1 MMVKQPGSDLS
12 HASGR
17 GAGSPRRNNEAGDT
31 QGPPK
36 KQRRQRPSLSC
47 AECRR
52 LKMKCDRQVP
62 CSNCVRR
69 GRAPFCNPGI
79 TDQTPSRRE
88 SEVHQ
93 RPRQAAGHDQP
104 SQSPDGITRLSPA
117 THESGPHHRQ
127 RWELLPQHDFSQH
140 HNHGQAIVAAQGSA
154 DDPGRNLPPQHS
166 GRRDEQLALLAHVL
180 QSDSLQNSPPVLTSR
195 NPLAGH
201 GDSGK
206 DIGLHNSAAQ
216 PLGVGEQSGSYGTLM
231 LGKGGRSKYL
241 GPTAGSE
248 WLKESETQDISDSP
262 PVTRAP
268 SPKIIQEPI
277 RSQPGRLTPGTA
289 PIAFPFNVAASHI
302 STRELLSRLPPR
314 EEAETLVA
322 SYYRYCAW
330 QATFDK
336 TFDRVYANS
345 SGMSLSPQVNP
356 QEIALVFIIL
366 AQGTLFNIE
375 MPNYDPSTEDWLHLS
390 ELALVKG
397 RFLSNNMVAGLQ
409 TLHLMAHLHLQL
421 DKGGRG
427 DNSWPLWGLVMRLVQ
442 AMGMHRDGARWNLS
456 QDVIEERR
464 KVFWELNA
472 ADTFQAHC
480 FSRPC
485 AINPEHCDVEFPA
498 EPLHVSQ
505 EKSYSR
511 LRFELSQLSSE
522 ILHMAMK
529 VRKPPYSAVTDLD
542 IRLADFERNL
552 PFSLRCRAA
561 FLSMPSRYPHVQ
573 AAIEASPE
581 PSRRSMTISFQQIN
595 LALNISETIIN
606 LHRPYYAKALYD
618 INERTKSIYAPS
630 FLTVIERC
638 GIIIAIV
645 DDIHTRFPAVSTRQW
660 NFWYH
665 VFGSALCLGTLVL
678 RDPKNS
684 MATFALTQVDAAINL
699 FTSLV
704 QHGANTPR
712 YCRNLQWLSKLR
724 ARASSKIATA
734 STAAQQADSQRDQGD
749 PDRQEISREDR
760 EDSEDVELL
769 GWRTRLIERAGQG
782 RPTIRTIQLAET
794 PTDSHE
800 SFDVSNTSPHGHI
813 HRAPQG
819 ELGFGDNIMIPGS
832 SLPMVTPD
840 STNELLQDFWDP
852 MLLQDIL
859 GGIPVE

>member
-1 MMVKQPGSDLS
+1 MMVNVLGSNPS
-12 HASGR
+12 QASGR
-17 GAGSPRRNNEAGDT
+17 GAVSTRRNNETGDA

-69 GRAPFCNPGI
+69 RRAPFCNPGI
-79 TDQTPSRRE
+79 TGQTPPRRE

-117 THESGPHHRQ
+117 THESGPHHIQ
-127 RWELLPQHDFSQH
+127 RWDVLPQHGLPQH
-140 HNHGQAIVAAQGSA
+140 HNHGQAIVAAPGSA
-154 DDPGRNLPPQHS
+154 DARGRNLGPQQS

-180 QSDSLQNSPPVLTSR
+180 QSDSLQNSPSMATSR
-195 NPLAGH
+195 IPLADH
-201 GDSGK
+201 SVSK
-206 DIGLHNSAAQ
+206 DTGLQNSVAQ
-216 PLGVGEQSGSYGTLM
+216 PVGVGEQSGSYGTLM

-241 GPTAGSE
+241 GPTAGSK

-268 SPKIIQEPI
+268 SPKIAQEPV
-277 RSQPGRLTPGTA
+277 RSRPGRLTPGTA
-289 PIAFPFNVAASHI
+289 PIAFPFNVAASHV

-330 QATFDK
+330 HHDVAPRATFDK
-336 TFDRVYANS
+336 TFDRVYASS
-345 SGMSLSPQVNP
+345 SGTSLSPNVNP

-366 AQGTLFNIE
+366 AQGTMFNIE

-409 TLHLMAHLHLQL
+409 TLEPPRCVILHAENWSRQL

-442 AMGMHRDGARWNLS
+442 AMGMHRDGTRWNLS
-456 QDVIEERR
+456 QDVIQERR

-480 FSRPC
+480 FSRPYRT
-485 AINPEHCDVEFPA
+485 PPPPPPRPHCDVEFPA
-498 EPLHVSQ
+498 EPLHASR

-522 ILHMAMK
+522 ILNMAMK

-542 IRLADFERNL
+542 VRLADFERNL

-581 PSRRSMTISFQQIN
+581 PSPRSMTISFQQQSN

-660 NFWYH
+660 NFW
-665 VFGSALCLGTLVL
+665 VGQSTPF
-678 RDPKNS
+678 
-684 MATFALTQVDAAINL
+684 
-699 FTSLV
+699 
-704 QHGANTPR
+704 HGANTPR

-724 ARASSKIATA
+724 ARASSKIATV
-734 STAAQQADSQRDQGD
+734 STATQQVDSQRDQGD
-749 PDRQEISREDR
+749 PDGQEIGREDR

-794 PTDSHE
+794 PTDAYE
-800 SFDVSNTSPHGHI
+800 SLNVSNASPHGH
-813 HRAPQG
+813 PQG
-819 ELGFGDNIMIPGS
+819 ELGIGNNIMMPGS

-840 STNELLQDFWDP
+840 STNDLLQDFWDP

>member
-1 MMVKQPGSDLS
+1 MANATTVRMSPAENEMRPPG
-12 HASGR
+12 
-17 GAGSPRRNNEAGDT
+17 
-31 QGPPK
+31 
-36 KQRRQRPSLSC
+36 
-47 AECRR
+47 
-52 LKMKCDRQVP
+52 
-62 CSNCVRR
+62 
-69 GRAPFCNPGI
+69 
-79 TDQTPSRRE
+79 RE
-88 SEVHQ
+88 SGVHQ

-104 SQSPDGITRLSPA
+104 SQSPGGITRLSPA
-117 THESGPHHRQ
+117 THESGPHHIQ
-127 RWELLPQHDFSQH
+127 RWDVLPQHGFPQH
-140 HNHGQAIVAAQGSA
+140 HNHGQAIVAAPGSA
-154 DDPGRNLPPQHS
+154 DALGRNLVPQQS

-180 QSDSLQNSPPVLTSR
+180 QSDSLQNSPSVATSR
-195 NPLAGH
+195 IPLAGH
-201 GDSGK
+201 SVSK
-206 DIGLHNSAAQ
+206 DTGLQNSVAQ
-216 PLGVGEQSGSYGTLM
+216 PVGVGEQSGSYGTLM

-268 SPKIIQEPI
+268 SPKITQEPV

-330 QATFDK
+330 HHDVAPRATFDK
-336 TFDRVYANS
+336 TFDRVYASS
-345 SGMSLSPQVNP
+345 SGTSLSPKVNP

-366 AQGTLFNIE
+366 AQGTMFNIE

-409 TLHLMAHLHLQL
+409 TL
-421 DKGGRG
+421 
-427 DNSWPLWGLVMRLVQ
+427 
-442 AMGMHRDGARWNLS
+442 
-456 QDVIEERR
+456 
-464 KVFWELNA
+464 
-472 ADTFQAHC
+472 
-480 FSRPC
+480 
-485 AINPEHCDVEFPA
+485 
-498 EPLHVSQ
+498 
-505 EKSYSR
+505 
-511 LRFELSQLSSE
+511 
-522 ILHMAMK
+522 
-529 VRKPPYSAVTDLD
+529 
-542 IRLADFERNL
+542 
-552 PFSLRCRAA
+552 
-561 FLSMPSRYPHVQ
+561 

-581 PSRRSMTISFQQIN
+581 PSPRSMTISFQQSN

-678 RDPKNS
+678 RDPQNS

-724 ARASSKIATA
+724 ARASSKIATVF
-734 STAAQQADSQRDQGD
+734 TATQQVDSQRDQVD
-749 PDRQEISREDR
+749 PDGQEIGREDR

-794 PTDSHE
+794 PTDSYE
-800 SFDVSNTSPHGHI
+800 SLDVSNASPHGH
-813 HRAPQG
+813 PQG
-819 ELGFGDNIMIPGS
+819 ELGTGDNIMMPGS

>member
-1 MMVKQPGSDLS
+1 MSPAENEMRPPG
-12 HASGR
+12 
-17 GAGSPRRNNEAGDT
+17 
-31 QGPPK
+31 
-36 KQRRQRPSLSC
+36 
-47 AECRR
+47 
-52 LKMKCDRQVP
+52 
-62 CSNCVRR
+62 
-69 GRAPFCNPGI
+69 
-79 TDQTPSRRE
+79 RE

-117 THESGPHHRQ
+117 THESGPHHIQ
-127 RWELLPQHDFSQH
+127 RWDVLPQHGLPQH
-140 HNHGQAIVAAQGSA
+140 HNHGQAIVAAPGSA
-154 DDPGRNLPPQHS
+154 DARGRNLGPQQS

-180 QSDSLQNSPPVLTSR
+180 QSDSLQNSPSMATSR
-195 NPLAGH
+195 IPLADH
-201 GDSGK
+201 RVSK
-206 DIGLHNSAAQ
+206 DTGLQNSVAQ
-216 PLGVGEQSGSYGTLM
+216 PVGVGEQSGSYGTLM

-268 SPKIIQEPI
+268 SPKIAQEPV
-277 RSQPGRLTPGTA
+277 RSRPGRLTPSTA
-289 PIAFPFNVAASHI
+289 PIAFPFNVAASHV

-330 QATFDK
+330 HHDVAPRATFDK
-336 TFDRVYANS
+336 TFDRVYASS
-345 SGMSLSPQVNP
+345 SGTSLSPNVNP

-366 AQGTLFNIE
+366 AQGTMFNIE

-409 TLHLMAHLHLQL
+409 TL
-421 DKGGRG
+421 
-427 DNSWPLWGLVMRLVQ
+427 
-442 AMGMHRDGARWNLS
+442 MGMHRDGTRWNLS
-456 QDVIEERR
+456 QDVIQERR

-498 EPLHVSQ
+498 EPLHASR

-522 ILHMAMK
+522 ILNMAMK

-542 IRLADFERNL
+542 VRLADFERNL

-581 PSRRSMTISFQQIN
+581 PSPRSMTISFQQSN

-678 RDPKNS
+678 RDPQNS

-724 ARASSKIATA
+724 ARASSKIATV
-734 STAAQQADSQRDQGD
+734 STATQQVDSQRDQGD
-749 PDRQEISREDR
+749 PDGQEIGREDR

-794 PTDSHE
+794 PTDAYE
-800 SFDVSNTSPHGHI
+800 SLNVSNASPHGH
-813 HRAPQG
+813 PQG
-819 ELGFGDNIMIPGS
+819 ELGIGNNIMMPGS

-840 STNELLQDFWDP
+840 STNDLLQDFWDP

>member
-1 MMVKQPGSDLS
+1 MVYAKSGHAMANATTVRMSPAENEMRPPG
-12 HASGR
+12 R
-17 GAGSPRRNNEAGDT
+17 
-31 QGPPK
+31 
-36 KQRRQRPSLSC
+36 
-47 AECRR
+47 EC
-52 LKMKCDRQVP
+52 
-62 CSNCVRR
+62 
-69 GRAPFCNPGI
+69 G
-79 TDQTPSRRE
+79 
-88 SEVHQ
+88 VHQ

-104 SQSPDGITRLSPA
+104 SQSPGGITRLSPA
-117 THESGPHHRQ
+117 THESGPHHIQ
-127 RWELLPQHDFSQH
+127 RWDVLPQHGFPQH
-140 HNHGQAIVAAQGSA
+140 HNHGQAIVAAPGSA
-154 DDPGRNLPPQHS
+154 DARGRNLGPQQS

-180 QSDSLQNSPPVLTSR
+180 QSDSLQNSPSMATSR
-195 NPLAGH
+195 IPLADH
-201 GDSGK
+201 SVSK
-206 DIGLHNSAAQ
+206 DTGLQNSVAQ
-216 PLGVGEQSGSYGTLM
+216 PVGVGEQSGSYGTLM

-268 SPKIIQEPI
+268 SPKIAQEPV
-277 RSQPGRLTPGTA
+277 RSRSGRLTPGTA
-289 PIAFPFNVAASHI
+289 PIAFPFNVAASHV

-330 QATFDK
+330 HHDVAPRATFDK
-336 TFDRVYANS
+336 TFDRVYAS
-345 SGMSLSPQVNP
+345 SSQTSLSPNVNP

-366 AQGTLFNIE
+366 AQGTMFNIE

-409 TLHLMAHLHLQL
+409 TL
-421 DKGGRG
+421 
-427 DNSWPLWGLVMRLVQ
+427 
-442 AMGMHRDGARWNLS
+442 MGMHRDGTRWNLS
-456 QDVIEERR
+456 QDVIQERR

-498 EPLHVSQ
+498 EPLHASR

-522 ILHMAMK
+522 ILNMAMK

-542 IRLADFERNL
+542 VRLADFERNL

-573 AAIEASPE
+573 AAIAASPE
-581 PSRRSMTISFQQIN
+581 PSPRSMTISFQQSN

-678 RDPKNS
+678 RDPQNS

-724 ARASSKIATA
+724 ARASSKIATV
-734 STAAQQADSQRDQGD
+734 STATQQVDSQRDHGD
-749 PDRQEISREDR
+749 PDGQEIGREDR

-782 RPTIRTIQLAET
+782 RPTIRTIRLAET
-794 PTDSHE
+794 PTDSYE
-800 SFDVSNTSPHGHI
+800 SLDVSNASPHGH
-813 HRAPQG
+813 PQG
-819 ELGFGDNIMIPGS
+819 ELGTGDNIMMPGS

>member
-1 MMVKQPGSDLS
+1 MVYARSGHAMANATTVRLSPAENEMRPPG
-12 HASGR
+12 
-17 GAGSPRRNNEAGDT
+17 
-31 QGPPK
+31 
-36 KQRRQRPSLSC
+36 
-47 AECRR
+47 
-52 LKMKCDRQVP
+52 
-62 CSNCVRR
+62 
-69 GRAPFCNPGI
+69 
-79 TDQTPSRRE
+79 RE
-88 SEVHQ
+88 SGVHQ

-104 SQSPDGITRLSPA
+104 SQSPGGITRLSPA
-117 THESGPHHRQ
+117 THESGPHHIQ
-127 RWELLPQHDFSQH
+127 RWDVLPQHGFPQH
-140 HNHGQAIVAAQGSA
+140 HNHGQAIVAAPGSA
-154 DDPGRNLPPQHS
+154 DALGRNLVPQQS

-180 QSDSLQNSPPVLTSR
+180 QSDSLQNSPSVATSR
-195 NPLAGH
+195 IPLAGH
-201 GDSGK
+201 SVSK
-206 DIGLHNSAAQ
+206 DTGLQNSVAQ
-216 PLGVGEQSGSYGTLM
+216 PVGVGEQSGSYGTLM

-268 SPKIIQEPI
+268 SPKITQEPV

-330 QATFDK
+330 HHDVAPRATFDK
-336 TFDRVYANS
+336 TFDRVYASS
-345 SGMSLSPQVNP
+345 SGTSLSPKVNP

-366 AQGTLFNIE
+366 AQGTMFNIE

-442 AMGMHRDGARWNLS
+442 AMGMHRDGTRWNLS
-456 QDVIEERR
+456 QDVIQERR

-498 EPLHVSQ
+498 EPLHASR

-522 ILHMAMK
+522 ILNMAMK
-529 VRKPPYSAVTDLD
+529 QS
-542 IRLADFERNL
+542 
-552 PFSLRCRAA
+552 
-561 FLSMPSRYPHVQ
+561 
-573 AAIEASPE
+573 
-581 PSRRSMTISFQQIN
+581 N

-678 RDPKNS
+678 RDPQNS

-724 ARASSKIATA
+724 ARASSKIATVF
-734 STAAQQADSQRDQGD
+734 TATQQVDSQRDQVD
-749 PDRQEISREDR
+749 PDGQEIGREDR

-794 PTDSHE
+794 PTDSYE
-800 SFDVSNTSPHGHI
+800 SLDVSNASPHGH
-813 HRAPQG
+813 PQG
-819 ELGFGDNIMIPGS
+819 ELGTGDNIMMPGS

>member
-1 MMVKQPGSDLS
+1 MVYARSGHAMANATTVRMSPAENEMRPPG
-12 HASGR
+12 
-17 GAGSPRRNNEAGDT
+17 
-31 QGPPK
+31 
-36 KQRRQRPSLSC
+36 
-47 AECRR
+47 
-52 LKMKCDRQVP
+52 
-62 CSNCVRR
+62 
-69 GRAPFCNPGI
+69 
-79 TDQTPSRRE
+79 RE
-88 SEVHQ
+88 SGVHQ

-104 SQSPDGITRLSPA
+104 SQSPGGITRLSPA
-117 THESGPHHRQ
+117 THESGPHHIQ
-127 RWELLPQHDFSQH
+127 RWDVLPQHGFPQH
-140 HNHGQAIVAAQGSA
+140 HNHGQAIVAAPGSA
-154 DDPGRNLPPQHS
+154 DALGRNLVPQQS

-180 QSDSLQNSPPVLTSR
+180 QSDSLQNSPSVATSR
-195 NPLAGH
+195 IPLAGH
-201 GDSGK
+201 SVSK
-206 DIGLHNSAAQ
+206 DTGLQNSVAQ
-216 PLGVGEQSGSYGTLM
+216 PVGVGEQSGSYGTLM

-268 SPKIIQEPI
+268 SPKITQEPV

-330 QATFDK
+330 HHDVAPRATFDK
-336 TFDRVYANS
+336 TFDRVYASS
-345 SGMSLSPQVNP
+345 SGTSLSPKVNP

-366 AQGTLFNIE
+366 AQGTMFNIE

-409 TLHLMAHLHLQL
+409 TL
-421 DKGGRG
+421 
-427 DNSWPLWGLVMRLVQ
+427 
-442 AMGMHRDGARWNLS
+442 MGMHRDGTRWNLS
-456 QDVIEERR
+456 QDVIQERR

-498 EPLHVSQ
+498 EPLHASR

-522 ILHMAMK
+522 ILNMAMK

-581 PSRRSMTISFQQIN
+581 PSPRSMTISFQQSN

-678 RDPKNS
+678 RDPQNS

-724 ARASSKIATA
+724 ARASSKIATVF
-734 STAAQQADSQRDQGD
+734 TATQQVDSQRDQVD
-749 PDRQEISREDR
+749 PDGQEIGREDR

-794 PTDSHE
+794 PTDSYE
-800 SFDVSNTSPHGHI
+800 SLDVSNASPHGH
-813 HRAPQG
+813 PQG
-819 ELGFGDNIMIPGS
+819 ELGTGDNIMMPGS

>member
-1 MMVKQPGSDLS
+1 MTNNPGSDRSQPSARVS
-12 HASGR
+12 HEADDD
-17 GAGSPRRNNEAGDT
+17 PRPT
-31 QGPPK
+31 K

-52 LKMKCDRQVP
+52 LKMKCDRQLP

-69 GRAPFCNPGI
+69 RRTSFCNPGAAD
-79 TDQTPSRRE
+79 TTPSRG
-88 SEVHQ
+88 SDTSKKQ
-93 RPRQAAGHDQP
+93 RKSPAPAEHPLPQEDNAPRSPDTPSLALPSIHIWDTP
-104 SQSPDGITRLSPA
+104 SQ
-117 THESGPHHRQ
+117 
-127 RWELLPQHDFSQH
+127 HDVSQH
-140 HNHGQAIVAAQGSA
+140 HGQVQNTAAEQASA
-154 DDPGRNLPPQHS
+154 DHS
-166 GRRDEQLALLAHVL
+166 GRNSRQPPHNGNRRDDFEQLALLAHAL
-180 QSDSLQNSPPVLTSR
+180 QSDPLQESS
-195 NPLAGH
+195 
-201 GDSGK
+201 
-206 DIGLHNSAAQ
+206 SAASGRINLSGLSDRRNSGYQNPVPQ
-216 PLGVGEQSGSYGTLM
+216 PLGVAEQNGSYGTLM

-248 WLKESETQDISDSP
+248 WLKESETQDASDSP

-268 SPKIIQEPI
+268 SPKIPDSVP
-277 RSQPGRLTPGTA
+277 SQPYRLTPGTT
-289 PIAFPFNVAASHI
+289 PIAFPFNVAASHV
-302 STRELLSRLPPR
+302 STRELLSRLPAK
-314 EEAETLVA
+314 EEAETLVG

-330 QATFDK
+330 HFQK
-336 TFDRVYANS
+336 TFDRVYKFAEGAS
-345 SGMSLSPQVNP
+345 VSPRVNP
-356 QEIALVFIIL
+356 QEIALVFIVL

-375 MPNYDPSTEDWLHLS
+375 MPNYDSSAEDWLHLS

-409 TLHLMAHLHLQL
+409 TLHLMAHLHLHL

-427 DNSWPLWGLVMRLVQ
+427 DNAWPLWGLVMRLVQ
-442 AMGMHRDGARWNLS
+442 AMGMHRDGARWNLP

-485 AINPEHCDVEFPA
+485 AMNPEHCDVAFPS
-498 EPLHVSQ
+498 EPESATG
-505 EKSYSR
+505 EKSYSI

-529 VRKPPYSAVTDLD
+529 VHKPPYSAVTDLD
-542 IRLADFERNL
+542 IRLGEFERNL

-561 FLSMPSRYPHVQ
+561 FLSMPSRYPHVE

-581 PSRRSMTISFQQIN
+581 PSRRSMTISFQQMN

-618 INERTKSIYAPS
+618 INDRMRSVYAPS

-638 GIIIAIV
+638 AIIIAIV

-660 NFWYH
+660 NFW
-665 VFGSALCLGTLVL
+665 L
-678 RDPKNS
+678 
-684 MATFALTQVDAAINL
+684 DAAINL
-699 FTSLV
+699 FTSLI

-712 YCRNLQWLSKLR
+712 YGRNLQWLMKLR
-724 ARASSKIATA
+724 ARASAKIASA
-734 STAAQQADSQRDQGD
+734 STQPDAARDD
-749 PDRQEISREDR
+749 AVRREDR

-782 RPTIRTIQLAET
+782 RQTIRTTIQLADET
-794 PTDSHE
+794 PTDS
-800 SFDVSNTSPHGHI
+800 PHGIDVGSNPSPNDLH
-813 HRAPQG
+813 HPFGMLQ
-819 ELGFGDNIMIPGS
+819 GDNSMIMPGS

-852 MLLQDIL
+852 MLLQDLL
-859 GGIPVE
+859 GSIPLG

>member
-1 MMVKQPGSDLS
+1 M
-12 HASGR
+12 A
-17 GAGSPRRNNEAGDT
+17 
-31 QGPPK
+31 
-36 KQRRQRPSLSC
+36 SLSITIM
-47 AECRR
+47 AKLLSLR
-52 LKMKCDRQVP
+52 
-62 CSNCVRR
+62 
-69 GRAPFCNPGI
+69 RAPRTLGVGTWGRSRAADGMNNSPSSPMCY
-79 TDQTPSRRE
+79 TD
-88 SEVHQ
+88 
-93 RPRQAAGHDQP
+93 
-104 SQSPDGITRLSPA
+104 
-117 THESGPHHRQ
+117 
-127 RWELLPQHDFSQH
+127 
-140 HNHGQAIVAAQGSA
+140 
-154 DDPGRNLPPQHS
+154 HS
-166 GRRDEQLALLAHVL
+166 VSKDTG
-180 QSDSLQNSPPVLTSR
+180 LQNSV
-195 NPLAGH
+195 
-201 GDSGK
+201 
-206 DIGLHNSAAQ
+206 AQ
-216 PLGVGEQSGSYGTLM
+216 PVGVGEQSGSYGTLM

-268 SPKIIQEPI
+268 SPKIAQEPV
-277 RSQPGRLTPGTA
+277 RSRSGRLTPGTA
-289 PIAFPFNVAASHI
+289 PIAFPFNVAASHV

-330 QATFDK
+330 HHDVAPRATFDK
-336 TFDRVYANS
+336 TFDRVYASS
-345 SGMSLSPQVNP
+345 SGTSLSPNVNP

-366 AQGTLFNIE
+366 AQGTMFNIE

-409 TLHLMAHLHLQL
+409 TL
-421 DKGGRG
+421 
-427 DNSWPLWGLVMRLVQ
+427 
-442 AMGMHRDGARWNLS
+442 
-456 QDVIEERR
+456 
-464 KVFWELNA
+464 
-472 ADTFQAHC
+472 
-480 FSRPC
+480 
-485 AINPEHCDVEFPA
+485 
-498 EPLHVSQ
+498 
-505 EKSYSR
+505 
-511 LRFELSQLSSE
+511 
-522 ILHMAMK
+522 
-529 VRKPPYSAVTDLD
+529 
-542 IRLADFERNL
+542 
-552 PFSLRCRAA
+552 
-561 FLSMPSRYPHVQ
+561 

-581 PSRRSMTISFQQIN
+581 PSPRSMTISFQQSN

-678 RDPKNS
+678 RDPQNS

-699 FTSLV
+699 FTSLA

-724 ARASSKIATA
+724 ARASSKIATV
-734 STAAQQADSQRDQGD
+734 STATQQVDSQRDQGD
-749 PDRQEISREDR
+749 PDGQEIGREDR

-794 PTDSHE
+794 PTDAYE
-800 SFDVSNTSPHGHI
+800 SLDVSNASPPGH
-813 HRAPQG
+813 PQG
-819 ELGFGDNIMIPGS
+819 ELGIGNNIMMPGS

-840 STNELLQDFWDP
+840 STNDLLQDFWDP

>member
-1 MMVKQPGSDLS
+1 MVYARSGMANATTVRMSPAENEMRPPG
-12 HASGR
+12 
-17 GAGSPRRNNEAGDT
+17 
-31 QGPPK
+31 
-36 KQRRQRPSLSC
+36 
-47 AECRR
+47 
-52 LKMKCDRQVP
+52 
-62 CSNCVRR
+62 
-69 GRAPFCNPGI
+69 
-79 TDQTPSRRE
+79 
-88 SEVHQ
+88 
-93 RPRQAAGHDQP
+93 PRQAAGHDQP
-104 SQSPDGITRLSPA
+104 SQSPGGITRLSPA
-117 THESGPHHRQ
+117 THESGPHHIQ
-127 RWELLPQHDFSQH
+127 RWDVLPQHGFPQH
-140 HNHGQAIVAAQGSA
+140 HNHGQAIVAAPGSA
-154 DDPGRNLPPQHS
+154 DARGRNLGPQQS

-180 QSDSLQNSPPVLTSR
+180 QSDSLQNSPSMATSR
-195 NPLAGH
+195 IPLADH
-201 GDSGK
+201 SVSK
-206 DIGLHNSAAQ
+206 DTGLQNSVAQ
-216 PLGVGEQSGSYGTLM
+216 PVGVGEQSGSYGTLM

-268 SPKIIQEPI
+268 SPKIAQEPV
-277 RSQPGRLTPGTA
+277 RSRSGRLTPGTA
-289 PIAFPFNVAASHI
+289 PIAFPFNVAASHV

-330 QATFDK
+330 HHDVAPRATFDK
-336 TFDRVYANS
+336 TFDRVYASS
-345 SGMSLSPQVNP
+345 SGTSLSPNVNP

-366 AQGTLFNIE
+366 AQGTMFNIE

-409 TLHLMAHLHLQL
+409 TL
-421 DKGGRG
+421 
-427 DNSWPLWGLVMRLVQ
+427 
-442 AMGMHRDGARWNLS
+442 MGMHRDGTRWNLS
-456 QDVIEERR
+456 QDVIQERR

-498 EPLHVSQ
+498 EPLHASR

-522 ILHMAMK
+522 ILNMAMK

-542 IRLADFERNL
+542 VRLADFERNL

-581 PSRRSMTISFQQIN
+581 PSPRSMTISFQQSN

-678 RDPKNS
+678 RDPQNS

-724 ARASSKIATA
+724 ARASSKIATV
-734 STAAQQADSQRDQGD
+734 STATQQVDSQRDQGD
-749 PDRQEISREDR
+749 PDGQEIGREDR

-794 PTDSHE
+794 PTDAYE
-800 SFDVSNTSPHGHI
+800 SLDVSNASPPGH
-813 HRAPQG
+813 PQG
-819 ELGFGDNIMIPGS
+819 ELGIGNNIMMPGS

-840 STNELLQDFWDP
+840 STNDLLQDFWDP

>member
-1 MMVKQPGSDLS
+1 MSPPENEMRP
-12 HASGR
+12 
-17 GAGSPRRNNEAGDT
+17 AG
-31 QGPPK
+31 
-36 KQRRQRPSLSC
+36 
-47 AECRR
+47 
-52 LKMKCDRQVP
+52 
-62 CSNCVRR
+62 
-69 GRAPFCNPGI
+69 
-79 TDQTPSRRE
+79 RE
-88 SEVHQ
+88 SDVQ
-93 RPRQAAGHDQP
+93 RRPRQAAGHDQQ
-104 SQSPDGITRLSPA
+104 SQSPDRSAHLSPT
-117 THESGPHHRQ
+117 THDFSSHRID
-127 RWELLPQHDFSQH
+127 RWETIPQHDLSPCLS
-140 HNHGQAIVAAQGSA
+140 HGPALAATQRSA
-154 DDPGRNLPPQHS
+154 NDTARSLMPQPS
-166 GRRDEQLALLAHVL
+166 SRRDDYEQLALLSHVL
-180 QSDSLQNSPPVLTSR
+180 QSDPLQDSPSVPTGR
-195 NPLAGH
+195 IPLARHTDANRNTGF
-201 GDSGK
+201 DS
-206 DIGLHNSAAQ
+206 ATVQ
-216 PLGVGEQSGSYGTLM
+216 PVVVDEQSGSYGTLM

-248 WLKESETQDISDSP
+248 WLKESEAQDISDSP
-262 PVTRAP
+262 PGTRAP
-268 SPKIIQEPI
+268 SPKIPQNSVP
-277 RSQPGRLTPGTA
+277 SQPGRVTPGTA
-289 PIAFPFNVAASHI
+289 PIAFPFNVAAAHI
-302 STRELLSRLPPR
+302 STQELLSRLPPQ
-314 EEAETLVA
+314 EEAQTLVA

-330 QATFDK
+330 HHDVAPRPTFDK
-336 TFDRVYANS
+336 TFDRVYTTS
-345 SGMSLSPQVNP
+345 RGTSLSPPVNP

-366 AQGTLFNIE
+366 AQGTMYNIE
-375 MPNYDPSTEDWLHLS
+375 MPNYDPSAEEWLHLS

-456 QDVIEERR
+456 PDVIQERR

-485 AINPEHCDVEFPA
+485 AINPEHCDVEFPS
-498 EPLHVSQ
+498 EPLNMSG

-522 ILHMAMK
+522 ILNMAMK

-552 PFSLRCRAA
+552 PFSLRCRASL
-561 FLSMPSRYPHVQ
+561 LSMPSRYPHVQ
-573 AAIEASPE
+573 AAIDASPE
-581 PSRRSMTISFQQIN
+581 PSRRSMTISFQQTN

-618 INERTKSIYAPS
+618 INEHTKSRYAPS

-678 RDPKNS
+678 RDPSNS

-699 FTSLV
+699 FTSLI
-704 QHGANTPR
+704 QHGGNTPR
-712 YCRNLQWLSKLR
+712 YCRNLQWLFKLR
-724 ARASSKIATA
+724 ARASSKIA
-734 STAAQQADSQRDQGD
+734 STATQQVDLQPGEGESGR
-749 PDRQEISREDR
+749 RQVGREER

-794 PTDSHE
+794 PTE
-800 SFDVSNTSPHGHI
+800 SYQNFDPSNVSPHGHTYGG
-813 HRAPQG
+813 RQG
-819 ELGFGDNIMIPGS
+819 ELRVGDNAMMPGP

-840 STNELLQDFWDP
+840 STNELVS
-852 MLLQDIL
+852 IC
-859 GGIPVE
+859 IPFFAHGQN

>member
-1 MMVKQPGSDLS
+1 MVYAKSGHAMANATTVRMSPAENEMRPPG
-12 HASGR
+12 R
-17 GAGSPRRNNEAGDT
+17 
-31 QGPPK
+31 
-36 KQRRQRPSLSC
+36 
-47 AECRR
+47 EC
-52 LKMKCDRQVP
+52 
-62 CSNCVRR
+62 
-69 GRAPFCNPGI
+69 G
-79 TDQTPSRRE
+79 
-88 SEVHQ
+88 VHQ

-104 SQSPDGITRLSPA
+104 SQSPGGITRLSPA
-117 THESGPHHRQ
+117 THESGPHHIQ
-127 RWELLPQHDFSQH
+127 RWDVLPQHGFPQH
-140 HNHGQAIVAAQGSA
+140 HNHGQAIVAAPGSA
-154 DDPGRNLPPQHS
+154 DARGRNLGPQQS

-180 QSDSLQNSPPVLTSR
+180 QSDSLQNSPSMATSR
-195 NPLAGH
+195 IPLADH
-201 GDSGK
+201 SVSK
-206 DIGLHNSAAQ
+206 DTGLQNSVAQ
-216 PLGVGEQSGSYGTLM
+216 PVGVGEQSGSYGTLM

-268 SPKIIQEPI
+268 SPKIAQEPV
-277 RSQPGRLTPGTA
+277 RSRSGRLTPGTA
-289 PIAFPFNVAASHI
+289 PIAFPFNVAASHV

-330 QATFDK
+330 HHDVAPRATFDK
-336 TFDRVYANS
+336 TFDRVYAS
-345 SGMSLSPQVNP
+345 SSQTSLSPNVNP

-366 AQGTLFNIE
+366 AQGTMFNIE

-409 TLHLMAHLHLQL
+409 TL
-421 DKGGRG
+421 
-427 DNSWPLWGLVMRLVQ
+427 
-442 AMGMHRDGARWNLS
+442 
-456 QDVIEERR
+456 
-464 KVFWELNA
+464 
-472 ADTFQAHC
+472 
-480 FSRPC
+480 
-485 AINPEHCDVEFPA
+485 
-498 EPLHVSQ
+498 
-505 EKSYSR
+505 
-511 LRFELSQLSSE
+511 
-522 ILHMAMK
+522 
-529 VRKPPYSAVTDLD
+529 
-542 IRLADFERNL
+542 
-552 PFSLRCRAA
+552 
-561 FLSMPSRYPHVQ
+561 

-581 PSRRSMTISFQQIN
+581 PSPRSMTISFQQSN

-678 RDPKNS
+678 RDPQNS

-712 YCRNLQWLSKLR
+712 YCRNLQWPSKLR
-724 ARASSKIATA
+724 ARASSKIATV
-734 STAAQQADSQRDQGD
+734 STATQQVDSQRDHGD
-749 PDRQEISREDR
+749 PDGQEIGREDR

-769 GWRTRLIERAGQG
+769 GWRTTLIERAGQG
-782 RPTIRTIQLAET
+782 RPTIRTIRLAET
-794 PTDSHE
+794 PTDSYE
-800 SFDVSNTSPHGHI
+800 SLDVSNASPHGH
-813 HRAPQG
+813 PQG
-819 ELGFGDNIMIPGS
+819 ELGTGDNIMMPGS